1 MTANRRRGRG
11 THLWYVRTD
20 MANIY
25 AGREAQEQFAIVLG
39 IGGWAACGVQK
50 IEVLPY

>member
-1 MTANRRRGRG
+1 
-11 THLWYVRTD
+11 